1 MEYDTNLEHY
11 SVVLTDTYNGSAAD
25 HLEAVHNDVLDL
37 TTVFSIENALVMKSD
52 FRYIAANEPLTLDM
66 ICDHDFA
73 SMVANTQ
80 GVACVKKGFFGPV
93 VEPKVL

>member
-1 MEYDTNLEHY
+1 MKHY

-37 TTVFSIENALVMKSD
+37 TTVFCIENALVLKSD
-52 FRYIAANEPLTLDM
+52 FRFLAANEPLTLDLV
-66 ICDHDFA
+66 CDHDFA
-73 SMVANTQ
+73 AMVANTQ
-80 GVACVKKGFFGPV
+80 GVAFVKEGLFGPV